1 MEAIAMPMRWD
12 DFGEAA
18 ERCRALR
25 SEVGETMIMEQN
37 AFVETILPQGILQ
50 KLTSKEMDS
59 YRAPFLEREA
69 RLQNLVWPRQI
80 PVEGEPADVV
90 AIVEEPGVFRINY
103 LRRSSGSQQMPLTD
117 FSAYAFSSLLFLAAH
132 LPRSRFSCDSTP
144 FKNLKAVLAI
154 WSGSAARLSRPI
166 SIVRYPLYSHSF
178 NACISPIQS
187 TRPSPGITRPLSD
200 TWTCTKSSR
209 MVRT

>member
-1 MEAIAMPMRWD
+1 M
-12 DFGEAA
+12 A
-18 ERCRALR
+18 EPDRNQSQGGAFPSRRLSAGDRDRAGR
-25 SEVGETMIMEQN
+25 FRTISFVIRYFQN
-37 AFVETILPQGILQ
+37 CLDGGRGKAGFP
-50 KLTSKEMDS
+50 
-59 YRAPFLEREA
+59 
-69 RLQNLVWPRQI
+69 
-80 PVEGEPADVV
+80 
-90 AIVEEPGVFRINY
+90 EEPGVFRINY